1 MASSGTTARAPPRRR
16 TPRPNA
22 PHWLNFRPSLARARR
37 LPQRSRKASAKGE
50 DDRTVEEKATFGR
63 GLKGINEFYGAR
75 KTTVLLVDTELPPG
89 PKTNCSKQYL
99 ERGWCLMECMFADC
113 SKVPRFKFTTRRHLT
128 EARNELLELRPDMR
142 LENKKPEEGN
152 FTVEADREIMKVL
165 TFMAQVI
172 THKLD
177 RGGSFGLLDAKDFE
191 EKGMLRGQSV
201 EEIVK
206 EDSKVK
212 RGESLDARRV

>member
-1 MASSGTTARAPPRRR
+1 MADGLVRGV
-16 TPRPNA
+16 N
-22 PHWLNFRPSLARARR
+22 SLA
-37 LPQRSRKASAKGE
+37 LY
-50 DDRTVEEKATFGR
+50 V
-63 GLKGINEFYGAR
+63 
-75 KTTVLLVDTELPPG
+75 
-89 PKTNCSKQYL
+89 CSSDAFVSIDHADYFD
-99 ERGWCLMECMFADC
+99 RGWCLMECMFADC

-191 EKGMLRGQSV
+191 EKGTLRGQSV

-212 RGESLDARRV
+212 RGESLDAIAKLEEDSKKNEVPSIGEPSWAKQE

>member
-1 MASSGTTARAPPRRR
+1 M
-16 TPRPNA
+16 
-22 PHWLNFRPSLARARR
+22 
-37 LPQRSRKASAKGE
+37 
-50 DDRTVEEKATFGR
+50 
-63 GLKGINEFYGAR
+63 
-75 KTTVLLVDTELPPG
+75 
-89 PKTNCSKQYL
+89 
-99 ERGWCLMECMFADC
+99 
-113 SKVPRFKFTTRRHLT
+113 PRFKFTTRRHLT

-212 RGESLDARRV
+212 RGESLDAIAKLDETRSRVASRCVAAAV